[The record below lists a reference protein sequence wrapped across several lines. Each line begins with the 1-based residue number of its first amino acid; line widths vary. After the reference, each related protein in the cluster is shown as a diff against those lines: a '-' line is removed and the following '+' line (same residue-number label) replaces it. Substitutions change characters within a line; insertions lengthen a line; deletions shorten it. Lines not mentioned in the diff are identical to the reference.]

1 MNTFNKFLVVLM
13 ALMTVSFWVT
23 AVLLVWLLPDAL
35 GSAMRSFSVLLRAH
49 NLLFQAVIT
58 TFGVSSILVS
68 LLILA
73 GEFAEHEPAVIKLN
87 TSSGGVAFV
96 ALDSLSQRLKSEV
109 ESIEQIQ
116 MVRLRVRPV
125 RNQLDVLAEVAVA
138 PDAHLTTKSEEVM
151 AVVRA
156 VATQRMGVPVKNVRV
171 DIRHDKRTRSAP
183 VIPTAA
189 ASDQSPGQ
197 QEILVPDSTP
207 GDIASEDGQP
217 SPRQ

>member
-1 MNTFNKFLVVLM
+1 MNTFNKFLVILM
-13 ALMTVSFWVT
+13 ALMVVSFWVT

-35 GSAMRSFSVLLRAH
+35 GGAMRSFSVLLRAH

-73 GEFAEHEPAVIKLN
+73 GEFAEHEPAVIKLA

-96 ALDSLSQRLKSEV
+96 SLDSLSQRLKSEV
-109 ESIEQIQ
+109 ESIAQIQ
-116 MVRLRVRPV
+116 LVRLRVRPV
-125 RNQLDVLAEVAVA
+125 RDQLDVLAEVAVT

-151 AVVRA
+151 AMVRS

-171 DIRHDKRTRSAP
+171 DIRHDTRVRSAP
-183 VIPTAA
+183 VMPTAVTLA
-189 ASDQSPGQ
+189 QSPGQ
-197 QEILVPDSTP
+197 QEILVPDSTT
-207 GDIASEDGQP
+207 GDIASEEGQP